1 MAPCLGVIPPFLYTH
16 NHMSLS
22 ATTKLQAINTML
34 SVIGE
39 SPVSSLESNATS
51 DVAIA
56 KNILDEVLKEVQT
69 DGWHWNTEF
78 TVEFMRDVD
87 GKIAIPGNVSRVDTD
102 PSASTAHYSI
112 RDGYLYD
119 LTAHTDVFTADA
131 KVTAIYLLEW
141 EQLPEVA
148 KRFVMIKAGRLLG
161 DRMVGSGDLHS
172 FSLREEFMALADLKN
187 VEMEVGDYSIFDN
200 SGTHNTVNR
209 SNPLDYIGKY

>member
-1 MAPCLGVIPPFLYTH
+1 MT
-16 NHMSLS
+16 LS

-39 SPVSSLESNATS
+39 SPVNSFATNATG
-51 DVAIA
+51 DVAIS

-69 DGWHWNTEF
+69 DGWNWNTEHK
-78 TVEFMRDVD
+78 VEFPIDVD

-102 PSASTAHYSI
+102 PSVSTANYSI
-112 RDGYLYD
+112 RDGFLYD
-119 LTAHTDVFTADA
+119 LKEHTDIFTDSV

-148 KRFVMIKAGRLLG
+148 KRFIMIKAGRLLG

-172 FSLREEFMALADLKN
+172 FSLREELMALADLKN
-187 VEMEVGDYSIFDN
+187 VEMEMADYSIFDN
-200 SGTHNTVNR
+200 SGTHNAIYR
-209 SNPLDYIGKY
+209 SSPLDSIGKY